1 MRSVSTS
8 CPDRALHIFA
18 SLFHVDPVS
27 LCLAFLAVPACVQAM
42 QPGRAGRAVVLC
54 VAALA
59 AVLGL
64 SPAVQA
70 VALGVIAAQDREA
83 CPAVWSVPALLLS
96 VLFPAQ
102 TVVVLAVLPVLFWSA
117 LVRRPDGG
125 QEGGAFPA
133 VMGVLGVSLVWHAPA
148 AVSAELVAGLGAA
161 VIGLL
166 GRSVLG
172 ACRPGDLGLLR
183 PVLLMV
189 LVVAAQAEGLA
200 VCARIAL
207 EATLLDLSL
216 LVLTAALGRVFPVLS
231 VLRLPFPPL
240 PGLVV
245 LWLGIHAALG
255 MAAGVEG
262 WSVLGVGVAL
272 LLGLLGLSDILVVG
286 RVFRAWQG
294 RVSGVSVL
302 LVGAGSLLLPALVFG
317 MLSPVLHFVGGE
329 WVWPVWRM
337 GGGDGA
343 SLRLPAFV
351 LTGAVLWCVL
361 VRPWQ
366 IVGGIVQT
374 ASMLLPALGNLLS
387 VGDGLFEEAP
397 SLGWKMRCVIV
408 EGRRR
413 LRVLQGM
420 KAPVLPDLRQG
431 AVGLWLML
439 LGLVLAVLGVMA

>member
-1 MRSVSTS
+1 M
-8 CPDRALHIFA
+8 L
-18 SLFHVDPVS
+18 
-27 LCLAFLAVPACVQAM
+27 
-42 QPGRAGRAVVLC
+42 LC

-59 AVLGL
+59 AVLGV

-102 TVVVLAVLPVLFWSA
+102 TFVVLAVLPVLFWSA

-125 QEGGAFPA
+125 QEGGAFSA
-133 VMGVLGVSLVWHAPA
+133 VMGILGVSLVWHAPA
-148 AVSAELVAGLGAA
+148 AVSVELVAGLGAA

-216 LVLTAALGRVFPVLS
+216 LVLTAALGRVFPVLA

-262 WSVLGVGVAL
+262 WSVLGVAVAL

-317 MLSPVLHFVGGE
+317 MVSPVLHFVGGE

-361 VRPWQ
+361 VRPWR

-374 ASMLLPALGNLLS
+374 ASTLLPALGNLLS

-408 EGRRR
+408 AGRRR
-413 LRVLQGM
+413 LRALGSV
-420 KAPVLPDLRQG
+420 KTPVLPDLRQG
-431 AVGLWLML
+431 AVGLWLVL

>member
-1 MRSVSTS
+1 
-8 CPDRALHIFA
+8 
-18 SLFHVDPVS
+18 
-27 LCLAFLAVPACVQAM
+27 M
-42 QPGRAGRAVVLC
+42 QPGQAGRAVVLC

-96 VLFPAQ
+96 VLFPAR
-102 TVVVLAVLPVLFWSA
+102 TFVVLAMLPVLFWSA

-125 QEGGAFPA
+125 QEGGTSPA
-133 VMGVLGVSLVWHAPA
+133 VMGILGVSLVWHAPT
-148 AVSAELVAGLGAA
+148 AVPSELVAGLGAA

-183 PVLLMV
+183 PVLLTV

-216 LVLTAALGRVFPVLS
+216 LVLTAALGRAFPVLS

-262 WSVLGVGVAL
+262 WSVLGVAVAL

-286 RVFRAWQG
+286 QVFRAWQG
-294 RVSGVSVL
+294 RVSGVCVL
-302 LVGAGSLLLPALVFG
+302 LVGAGSLLPALVFG
-317 MLSPVLHFVGGE
+317 MVSPVLHFVGGE

-343 SLRLPAFV
+343 SLRLLAFV

-361 VRPWQ
+361 VRPWR

-374 ASMLLPALGNLLS
+374 ASTLLPALGNLLS

-408 EGRRR
+408 AGRRR
-413 LRVLQGM
+413 LRALGGV
-420 KAPVLPDLRQG
+420 KTPVLPDLRQG
-431 AVGLWLML
+431 AVGLWLVL

>member
-1 MRSVSTS
+1 MRSVPTF

-18 SLFHVDPVS
+18 SLFHFDPVS
-27 LCLAFLAVPACVQAM
+27 LSLAVLIVPACLQAV
-42 QPGRAGRAVVLC
+42 QPGQAWRTAVLC

-59 AVLGL
+59 AVLAL
-64 SPAVQA
+64 SPAVVA
-70 VALGVIAAQDREA
+70 VAIGVIAALDREA
-83 CPAVWSVPALLLS
+83 CPAVWSVPALLLG

-102 TVVVLAVLPVLFWSA
+102 TCVVLALLPVLFWSV
-117 LVRRPDGG
+117 LVRRRDGAS
-125 QEGGAFPA
+125 GGAFPA
-133 VMGVLGVSLVWHAPA
+133 VMGVLGVSLVWHAPGSVA
-148 AVSAELVAGLGAA
+148 AELVAGLGAG
-161 VIGLL
+161 VVGLV
-166 GRSVLG
+166 GWSVLG
-172 ACRPGDLGLLR
+172 AFRPGDLGLLR
-183 PVLLMV
+183 PALLMV
-189 LVVAAQAEGLA
+189 LVMAAQAEGLA

-216 LVLTAALGRVFPVLS
+216 LVLTAALGVRFPVLA

-262 WSVLGVGVAL
+262 WSVLGVAVAL
-272 LLGLLGLSDILVVG
+272 LLGLLSLSDILVVG
-286 RVFRAWQG
+286 RVLRAWQG
-294 RVSGVSVL
+294 AVPGLSVL
-302 LVGAGSLLLPALVFG
+302 LIGAASLLLPALVFG
-317 MLSPVLHFVGGE
+317 VASPVLHFMGGE

-343 SLRLPAFV
+343 YLKLPAFV

-361 VRPWQ
+361 VRPWRV
-366 IVGGIVQT
+366 VGGIVQA
-374 ASMLLPALGNLLS
+374 ASTLVPALGNLLS
-387 VGDGLFEEAP
+387 AGDELFEEAP
-397 SLGWKMRCVIV
+397 SLGWKMRRVIV
-408 EGRRR
+408 AAR
-413 LRVLQGM
+413 LRFSTVRGV

>member
-1 MRSVSTS
+1 M
-8 CPDRALHIFA
+8 
-18 SLFHVDPVS
+18 
-27 LCLAFLAVPACVQAM
+27 
-42 QPGRAGRAVVLC
+42 VLC

-64 SPAVQA
+64 SPVVQA
-70 VALGVIAAQDREA
+70 VALGVLAALDREA

-102 TVVVLAVLPVLFWSA
+102 TFVVLAMLPVLFWSA

-125 QEGGAFPA
+125 QESGAFPA
-133 VMGVLGVSLVWHAPA
+133 VMGILGVSLVWHAPT

-262 WSVLGVGVAL
+262 WSVLGVAVAL

-294 RVSGVSVL
+294 HVSGVSVL

-317 MLSPVLHFVGGE
+317 MVSPVLHFVGGD

-361 VRPWQ
+361 VRPWR

-374 ASMLLPALGNLLS
+374 ASTLLPALGNLLS

-408 EGRRR
+408 AGRRR
-413 LRVLQGM
+413 LRALGGV

>member
-1 MRSVSTS
+1 
-8 CPDRALHIFA
+8 
-18 SLFHVDPVS
+18 
-27 LCLAFLAVPACVQAM
+27 M
-42 QPGRAGRAVVLC
+42 QPGRPGRAVLLC

-59 AVLGL
+59 AVLGV

-102 TVVVLAVLPVLFWSA
+102 TFVVLAVLPVLFWSA

-125 QEGGAFPA
+125 QEGGAFSA
-133 VMGVLGVSLVWHAPA
+133 VMGILGVSLVWHAPA
-148 AVSAELVAGLGAA
+148 AVSVELVAGLGAA

-216 LVLTAALGRVFPVLS
+216 LVLTAALGRVFPVLA

-262 WSVLGVGVAL
+262 WSVLGVAVAL

-317 MLSPVLHFVGGE
+317 MVSPVLHFVGGE

-361 VRPWQ
+361 VRPWR

-374 ASMLLPALGNLLS
+374 ASTLLPALGNLLS

-408 EGRRR
+408 AGRRR
-413 LRVLQGM
+413 LRALGSV
-420 KAPVLPDLRQG
+420 KTPVLPDLRQG
-431 AVGLWLML
+431 AVGLWLVL

>member
-8 CPDRALHIFA
+8 CPDRTLHIFA

-27 LCLAFLAVPACVQAM
+27 LCLAFLVVPACVQAM

-102 TVVVLAVLPVLFWSA
+102 TFVVLAVLPVLFWSA

-125 QEGGAFPA
+125 QEGGAFSA
-133 VMGVLGVSLVWHAPA
+133 VMGILGVSLVWHAQA
-148 AVSAELVAGLGAA
+148 AFSAELVAGLGAA

-216 LVLTAALGRVFPVLS
+216 LVLTAALGRMFPVLA

-262 WSVLGVGVAL
+262 WSVLGVAVAL

-286 RVFRAWQG
+286 RVFRARQG

-317 MLSPVLHFVGGE
+317 MVSPVLHFVGGE

-343 SLRLPAFV
+343 SLRLLAFV

-361 VRPWQ
+361 VRPWRV
-366 IVGGIVQT
+366 VGGIVQS
-374 ASMLLPALGNLLS
+374 ASTLLPALGNLLS

-408 EGRRR
+408 AGRRR
-413 LRVLQGM
+413 LRVLRGM

-431 AVGLWLML
+431 AVGLWLVL

>member
-1 MRSVSTS
+1 MV
-8 CPDRALHIFA
+8 
-18 SLFHVDPVS
+18 
-27 LCLAFLAVPACVQAM
+27 VPACVQAM

-133 VMGVLGVSLVWHAPA
+133 VMGVLGVSLVWHAPT

-200 VCARIAL
+200 VCSRIAL

-262 WSVLGVGVAL
+262 WSVLGVAVAL

-286 RVFRAWQG
+286 RAFRAWQG
-294 RVSGVSVL
+294 RVSGVAVL
-302 LVGAGSLLLPALVFG
+302 LMGAGSLLLPALVFG
-317 MLSPVLHFVGGE
+317 MVSPVLHFVGGE

-361 VRPWQ
+361 VRPWR

-374 ASMLLPALGNLLS
+374 ASTLLPALGNLLS

-408 EGRRR
+408 AGRRR
-413 LRVLQGM
+413 LRALGGV

>member
-1 MRSVSTS
+1 
-8 CPDRALHIFA
+8 
-18 SLFHVDPVS
+18 
-27 LCLAFLAVPACVQAM
+27 M
-42 QPGRAGRAVVLC
+42 QPGRPGRAVVLC
-54 VAALA
+54 LATLA

-64 SPAVQA
+64 LPAVQA

-96 VLFPAQ
+96 ALFPAQ
-102 TVVVLAVLPVLFWSA
+102 TFVVLAVLPVLFWSS
-117 LVRRPDGG
+117 LVRRSGG
-125 QEGGAFPA
+125 EQEGGSFPA
-133 VMGVLGVSLVWHAPA
+133 VMGILGVSLVWHAPA
-148 AVSAELVAGLGAA
+148 AASAELVAGVGAA

-262 WSVLGVGVAL
+262 WSVLGVAVAL

-302 LVGAGSLLLPALVFG
+302 LVGAGSLLLPALMFG
-317 MLSPVLHFVGGE
+317 VVSPVLHFMSGE

-361 VRPWQ
+361 VRPWR
-366 IVGGIVQT
+366 VAGGIVQA
-374 ASMLLPALGNLLS
+374 ASTLLPALGNLLS
-387 VGDGLFEEAP
+387 VGDGLFDEAP
-397 SLGWKMRCVIV
+397 SLGWKIRCVIV
-408 EGRRR
+408 AGRRR
-413 LRVLQGM
+413 FMAVRGV

-431 AVGLWLML
+431 AVGLWLVL
-439 LGLVLAVLGVMA
+439 LALVLAVLGVMA